1 MIGRSFCWTVVA
13 VLGLRVLPVA
23 AAGDVWRFH
32 APDGT
37 VHYTNV
43 PSDTRYQRLGRLM
56 GTTALP
62 PALNDVAR
70 FFEQRFHRPL
80 PISAAGQSE
89 THDRLGYDHRG
100 AVDVAV
106 HPDSAEGQALIGY
119 LRELGVP
126 FLAYRG
132 PVPGAATGAHIH
144 IGPPSYHIVTPAS
157 SR

>member
-1 MIGRSFCWTVVA
+1 MIGRSLGWAAVA
-13 VLGLRVLPVA
+13 VIGLRALPVS
-23 AAGDVWRFH
+23 AAGDVWRFQ

-43 PSDTRYQRLGRLM
+43 PSDARYQRLGRLS

-62 PALNDVAR
+62 PALNEVTR
-70 FFEQRFHRPL
+70 FFEQRFHRSL

-106 HPDSAEGQALIGY
+106 HPDSPEGQALIEY

-132 PVPGAATGAHIH
+132 AVPGAATGAHIH
-144 IGPPSYHIVTPAS
+144 IGPPSYRIVTPAS